1 MKKKRFSKLDRI
13 VWNVVMMAAATEA
26 VCGRRF
32 MKRQRKRMRYFS
44 DEAQIEIWLQVCNR
58 MLPPEMQLSLSKVM
72 AKSSIIRNEAQWIY
86 EHILKKPTMPKDEL
100 VKRIDKI
107 IKRMIIKK
115 SDHGRDK

>member
-13 VWNVVMMAAATEA
+13 LRNVVIMAAATEA

-72 AKSSIIRNEAQWIY
+72 AKSSIIGDEAQRIY
-86 EHILKKPTMPKDEL
+86 ERLLKMPTMPKDEL
-100 VKRIDKI
+100 IKRIDKI
-107 IKRMIIKK
+107 VKRRVIRE
-115 SDHGRDK
+115 SGHGRDK